1 MTKYSRR
8 GMLAALVLG
17 ALSTAASAQPKT
29 VGVLLKNVSN
39 PFWDAANQ
47 GAKDGAKAAGVEVYI
62 LSAQSDADV
71 GPQLDICNT
80 MLERK
85 TDALVVA
92 AVNPTGLLP
101 CLAQAT
107 KRGIPILD
115 IDSNLI
121 QDVAEKAGVKVYNS
135 IGSDN
140 RPAGA
145 EGARYLAGKIKNGK
159 VLLLEGAPGTLT
171 AIDRAAGFKEELPK
185 VAPGL
190 KIVASLTGNWERDK
204 AANVTN
210 DVLTANPDLVAIF
223 ASNDQMG
230 LGAVEAARAAGR
242 SNLIIV
248 SVDGIPDAVAAIK
261 EGRLAASVA
270 QLPYLFGYRGVETA
284 KAILD
289 GKTFS
294 PWKQVVPL
302 VVLDKDV
309 LQKGTNPML
318 KYVR

>member
-1 MTKYSRR
+1 MTMHWRTV
-8 GMLAALVLG
+8 ALTALLLG
-17 ALSTAASAQPKT
+17 TLSSGAWAQQKT
-29 VGVLLKNVSN
+29 IGVLLKNVSN
-39 PFWDAANQ
+39 PFWDAAEQ
-47 GAKDGAKAAGVEVYI
+47 GAKDGAKAAGVDVYV

-101 CLAQAT
+101 CLLQAT

-115 IDSNLI
+115 IDSNLV
-121 QDVAEKAGVKVYNS
+121 QDVAEKAGVKVANS

-140 RPAGA
+140 VQAGA
-145 EGARYLAGKIKNGK
+145 EGAKYMTTKIQKGK

-171 AIDRAAGFKEELPK
+171 AIDRAAGFKGELPK

-190 KIVASLTGNWERDK
+190 QIVASLTGNWERDK

-210 DVLTANPDLVAIF
+210 DVLTANPDLAAIF

-230 LGAVEAARAAGR
+230 LGARRAPQAGQ
-242 SNLIIV
+242 I
-248 SVDGIPDAVAAIK
+248 
-261 EGRLAASVA
+261 
-270 QLPYLFGYRGVETA
+270 
-284 KAILD
+284 
-289 GKTFS
+289 
-294 PWKQVVPL
+294 W
-302 VVLDKDV
+302 
-309 LQKGTNPML
+309 
-318 KYVR
+318 

>member
-1 MTKYSRR
+1 MAQIWRR
-8 GMLAALVLG
+8 GVLAALLVS
-17 ALSTAASAQPKT
+17 ALSGGAWAQPKT

-39 PFWDAANQ
+39 PFWDAAAQ
-47 GAKDGAKAAGVEVYI
+47 GAKDGAKAAGVDVYV
-62 LSAQSDADV
+62 LSSQSDADV

-85 TDALVVA
+85 TDAMVVA

-121 QDVAEKAGVKVYNS
+121 QDIAEKAGVKVANS

-140 RPAGA
+140 RQAGA
-145 EGARYLAGKIKNGK
+145 LGARYLASKIQKGK

-171 AIDRAAGFKEELPK
+171 AIDRAAGFKDELPK
-185 VAPGL
+185 VASGL
-190 KIVASLTGNWERDK
+190 TIVASLTGNWERDK

-210 DVLTANPDLVAIF
+210 DVLTANPDLAAIF

-230 LGAVEAARAAGR
+230 LGAVEAARAAGK

-270 QLPYLFGYRGVETA
+270 QLPYLFGLRGVEDA
-284 KAILD
+284 AAILS

-302 VVLDKDV
+302 VVLDKEV
-309 LQKGTNPML
+309 LQKGTDPML

>member
-1 MTKYSRR
+1 M
-8 GMLAALVLG
+8 
-17 ALSTAASAQPKT
+17 
-29 VGVLLKNVSN
+29 
-39 PFWDAANQ
+39 
-47 GAKDGAKAAGVEVYI
+47 

-115 IDSNLI
+115 IDSNLV
-121 QDVAEKAGVKVYNS
+121 QDVAERAGVKLYNS

-140 RPAGA
+140 RQAGA
-145 EGARYLAGKIKNGK
+145 EGARYLAGKIQKGK

-171 AIDRAAGFKEELPK
+171 AIDRAAGFKEELLK

-242 SNLIIV
+242 SDLIIV

-284 KAILD
+284 VAILG
-289 GKTFS
+289 GKTFN

-309 LQKGTNPML
+309 LQKGTDPML

>member
-1 MTKYSRR
+1 VRWRSRR
-8 GMLAALVLG
+8 
-17 ALSTAASAQPKT
+17 PI
-29 VGVLLKNVSN
+29 GVLLKNVSN
-39 PFWDAANQ
+39 PFWDAAEE
-47 GAKDGAKAAGVEVYI
+47 GAKDGAKAAGVDVYV

-101 CLAQAT
+101 CLLQAT

-115 IDSNLI
+115 IDSNLL
-121 QDVAEKAGVKVYNS
+121 QDVAEKAGVKVANS

-140 RPAGA
+140 VQAGA
-145 EGARYLAGKIKNGK
+145 EGAKYMATKIQKGK

-171 AIDRAAGFKEELPK
+171 AIDRAAGFKGELPK

-190 KIVASLTGNWERDK
+190 QIVASLTGNWERDK

-242 SNLIIV
+242 PNLVIV
-248 SVDGIPDAVAAIK
+248 AVDGIPDAVAAIK

-270 QLPYLFGYRGVETA
+270 QLPYLFGYRGVEMA

-289 GKTFS
+289 GQSFQ
-294 PWKQVVPL
+294 PWKQPVPL
-302 VVLDKDV
+302 VVLDKAM
-309 LQKGTNPML
+309 LEKGTDPML

>member
-1 MTKYSRR
+1 MTACLRR
-8 GMLAALVLG
+8 GMLAALLLG
-17 ALSTAASAQPKT
+17 TLSTTAWAQPKT

-39 PFWDAANQ
+39 PFWDAAAQ
-47 GAKDGAKAAGVEVYI
+47 GAKDGAKAAGVNVYV
-62 LSAQSDADV
+62 LSSQSDADV

-115 IDSNLI
+115 IDSNLV
-121 QDVAEKAGVKVYNS
+121 QDIAEKAGVNVANS

-140 RPAGA
+140 RQAGA
-145 EGARYLAGKIKNGK
+145 QGAKYMAGKIQKGK

-171 AIDRAAGFKEELPK
+171 AIDRAAGFKDELPK

-190 KIVASLTGNWERDK
+190 HIVASLTGNWERDK

-242 SNLIIV
+242 SDLIIV

-284 KAILD
+284 AGLLA
-289 GKTFS
+289 GKTYH
-294 PWKQVVPL
+294 PWKLVIPL
-302 VVLDKDV
+302 VVLDKAV
-309 LQKGTNPML
+309 LEKGTDPML